1 MFWKYLFP
9 FFLLG
14 GMYWLGKRSTRRN
27 VTPHAP
33 NLAQRHT
40 IMDFQPTS
48 RKAFHATAITIVLVV
63 TGMLAWFVYNDWRAA
78 HQVVEVRVIH
88 VQSGQVTT
96 YEAMK
101 NKVQGRSFLSLDGR
115 RITLADV
122 ERMEVTEGP

>member
-14 GMYWLGKRSTRRN
+14 GMYWLGKRSAQRN
-27 VTPHAP
+27 VTPPPP

-40 IMDFQPTS
+40 IMNFQPRS
-48 RKAFHATAITIVLVV
+48 RKAFHATASTLVLVV
-63 TGMLAWFVYNDWRAA
+63 TGILAWFVYNDWRAA
-78 HQVVEVRVIH
+78 NQVVEVRVIH
-88 VQSGQVTT
+88 VQNGHVTA
-96 YEAMK
+96 YQALK

-122 ERMEVTEGP
+122 ERLEVTEKP